1 MIKVE
6 VAGRYSNS
14 QAPLEALLSHLPNWQ
29 RTDRPLGPQR
39 SPYKIILRLGPEA
52 IKNLT
57 ADYLAGAPTRELAAR
72 YGIAKTT
79 VINLLLRQGIP
90 LRPRGQHAK
99 RRAPAPQAVRRGG
112 RALWPS
118 EA

>member
-14 QAPLEALLSHLPNWQ
+14 QAPLEALLSHLPSWQ
-29 RTDRPLGPQR
+29 RADRPLGPKR

-52 IKNLT
+52 IKNVI
-57 ADYLAGAPTRELAAR
+57 ADYQAGSSTRELASR

-79 VINLLLRQGIP
+79 VINVLRRRGIL
-90 LRPRGQHAK
+90 LRPRGS
-99 RRAPAPQAVRRGG
+99 RT
-112 RALWPS
+112 
-118 EA
+118 